1 MKSIN
6 TFYTYLFNLGV
17 EPKASFFE
25 KKLVRFSNQIALLYI
40 VLSLTTLL
48 YFAFN
53 HAVQSDYIFAIFS
66 FGAVLLLVLSHFKRV
81 SWRRIGLSIWPQLF
95 LLVFLYKQTTL
106 NPGISMDFSYI
117 FIGLSIIPLVLFQQK
132 HEVKILYSVL
142 AFNLFV
148 LIIHDFRF
156 TAWGSNSI
164 GIQSFFQDYFLST
177 MISQLMLG
185 FGIVFGFQYLKKSI
199 IKFEGNVSELIKL
212 KDELQKTADNQYDQV
227 NSLQQELYNKTEII
241 DNQEHRL
248 ANADNE
254 LEQTKL
260 AFLKNIENLK
270 EAKNRLI
277 RQEAEAKSVLETLSE
292 HYLVAQYDLNG
303 ELVSINKKVIDLLG
317 VVREEQ
323 FQNIKP
329 VINRARN
336 QVSKKLN
343 GQYFSYIWDKIVH
356 GEAQTIE
363 LDILIGKRSKCLATT
378 FAPLFDENRKPVK
391 ILAIGQDITD
401 LMKKNNKVDKIN
413 DELKEKISEI
423 SQQNELLNF
432 QQLEIFEKSQELRKQ
447 KQEIQLINESLE
459 LRVQE
464 RTSVLEAKNK
474 QLAEYAFI
482 NSHVL
487 RAPVSTMMGLI
498 NLISYTSLTQ
508 EDQRI
513 YEHLIETGKI
523 LDNVVHKINTAI
535 EDGYHFNRKH
545 IEPEREFLSMEKK

>member
-17 EPKASFFE
+17 DQKTSFFE
-25 KKLVRFSNQIALLYI
+25 KKLVRFSNQIALLYL
-40 VLSLTTLL
+40 VLSLSAIL

-53 HAVQSDYIFAIFS
+53 DAVQSDYIFIVFS
-66 FGAVLLLVLSHFKRV
+66 FGAVLLFILSHFKRV

-95 LLVFLYKQTTL
+95 LLAFLYKLTML
-106 NPGISMDFSYI
+106 NPGISMDFSYM

-132 HEVKILYSVL
+132 HELKFLYSVL
-142 AFNLFV
+142 VFNLFV
-148 LIIHDFRF
+148 LIFHDFRF
-156 TAWGSNSI
+156 AGWGSNSI
-164 GIQSFFQDYFLST
+164 GFQSFFQDYFISNI
-177 MISQLMLG
+177 ISQLMLG
-185 FGIVFGFQYLKKSI
+185 FGIIFGFQYLKKSI
-199 IKFEGNVSELIKL
+199 IKFEGNVSELIEL
-212 KDELQKTADNQYDQV
+212 KDELQKTADNQHDQL
-227 NSLQQELYNKTEII
+227 SALQQELYCKTEII
-241 DNQEHRL
+241 ENQEHRL

-303 ELVSINKKVIDLLG
+303 ELVSINKNVIDLFG

-336 QVSKKLN
+336 KVSKKLN

-378 FAPLFDENRKPVK
+378 FAPLFDENKKLVK

-401 LMKKNNKVDKIN
+401 LIKKNSKVDKIN

-432 QQLEIFEKSQELRKQ
+432 QQLEIFEKSQELKKQ

-498 NLISYTSLTQ
+498 NLISYTSLTE

-535 EDGYHFNRKH
+535 DDGYHFNRQH
-545 IEPEREFLSMEKK
+545 IEPEREFHPMEKK